1 MDFNINNALKLYLS
15 DPATIPTPEA
25 DAALQDSENDPDSFT
40 PALINSALN
49 PIVEAIAENVDALQK
64 SAIFDS
70 IQLLLK
76 YVFTVC
82 CIYLFPLEPDANPSD
97 NSGLLYT
104 YQMQLLVKF

>member
-1 MDFNINNALKLYLS
+1 MDFSINNALKIYLS

-25 DAALQDSENDPDSFT
+25 DAVLQDSENDPESFT

-49 PIVEAIAENVDALQK
+49 PIVEAIAENVDAVQK

-76 YVFTVC
+76 CASISYPS
-82 CIYLFPLEPDANPSD
+82 LRLDANPCH

-104 YQMQLLVKF
+104 YQVLLSVKY